1 MKRILFYLVPVLFC
15 FGIGA
20 MAGWLQSEALV
31 EWYPTLVKS
40 PLTPPAVVFPVAW
53 SIHYLCMGISLGAVL
68 AREELL
74 QARSAL
80 VWLWLAQ
87 LAANF
92 LWSVLFFDLRNPT
105 AGLIDIALLD
115 MLVFAYVVVSW
126 RQCRPAAWLFVPTC
140 SGCSSPPTSMP
151 TSGPSTKVR
160 RPLCGPR
167 AGIPEKFVS
176 LRPKT
181 RNLWQAPIL

>member
-1 MKRILFYLVPVLFC
+1 
-15 FGIGA
+15 
-20 MAGWLQSEALV
+20 
-31 EWYPTLVKS
+31 
-40 PLTPPAVVFPVAW
+40 
-53 SIHYLCMGISLGAVL
+53 MGISLGAVL

-126 RQCRPAAWLFVPTC
+126 RLCRPAAWLFVPY
-140 SGCSSPPTSMP
+140 
-151 TSGPSTKVR
+151 
-160 RPLCGPR
+160 L
-167 AGIPEKFVS
+167 
-176 LRPKT
+176 
-181 RNLWQAPIL
+181 LWLLFATYLNAYIWAFN

>member
-53 SIHYLCMGISLGAVL
+53 SILYLCMGISLGAVL

-74 QARSAL
+74 QARS
-80 VWLWLAQ
+80 
-87 LAANF
+87 
-92 LWSVLFFDLRNPT
+92 PT

-126 RQCRPAAWLFVPTC
+126 RLCRPAAWLFVPY
-140 SGCSSPPTSMP
+140 
-151 TSGPSTKVR
+151 
-160 RPLCGPR
+160 L
-167 AGIPEKFVS
+167 
-176 LRPKT
+176 
-181 RNLWQAPIL
+181 LWLLFATYLNAYIWAFN

>member
-20 MAGWLQSEALV
+20 MAGWLQSEALI
-31 EWYPTLVKS
+31 EWYPTLVTS

-53 SIHYLCMGISLGAVL
+53 SILYLCMGISLGAVL

-126 RQCRPAAWLFVPTC
+126 RLCRTAAWLFVPY
-140 SGCSSPPTSMP
+140 
-151 TSGPSTKVR
+151 
-160 RPLCGPR
+160 L
-167 AGIPEKFVS
+167 
-176 LRPKT
+176 
-181 RNLWQAPIL
+181 LWLLFATYLNAYIWAFN

>member
-53 SIHYLCMGISLGAVL
+53 SILYLCMGISLGAVL

-80 VWLWLAQ
+80 PG
-87 LAANF
+87 
-92 LWSVLFFDLRNPT
+92 S
-105 AGLIDIALLD
+105 
-115 MLVFAYVVVSW
+115 SS
-126 RQCRPAAWLFVPTC
+126 PTC

>member
-53 SIHYLCMGISLGAVL
+53 SILYLCMGISLGTVL

-92 LWSVLFFDLRNPT
+92 LWSVLFFDLRSPT
-105 AGLIDIALLD
+105 AASSTSRCSTCWSSPTWSFPGAC
-115 MLVFAYVVVSW
+115 AGP
-126 RQCRPAAWLFVPTC
+126 RPGSSSPTC

-151 TSGPSTKVR
+151 TSGPSTNKVR

-167 AGIPEKFVS
+167 AGIPENS
-176 LRPKT
+176 YL
-181 RNLWQAPIL
+181 